1 MSCRVTWRGVLTLI
15 GVPSETS
22 WVPFLASLLPLGG
35 ALLVAPAAR
44 ISERVRDRV
53 AFGVSLATFLLV
65 CALYPAVRG
74 GGTAGVSFPSV
85 MAPFGL
91 SFRADLLSFTL
102 GLITALIWVLV
113 SVYSWDYMLHEGDQ
127 TRFYTFLLLTLG
139 GCLGT
144 VMAGDLITLYLFFE
158 LMSLAAFVLVV
169 HDGTPR
175 AMRAGYLYLLM
186 TIGGALALFFGIIV
200 VHRLTGGV
208 ALVAPGTLQAAR
220 GLPFAAFVAFL
231 IGFGMKAGLVPLH
244 IWLPEAHPVAPSP
257 ASALLS
263 GIMIKLGA
271 YGLIRVVYNLFDPL
285 SVGRAGWNQLLLVLA
300 AVTTLWGSVLAIAQT
315 DLKRRLAYSSIGQMG
330 YVLIGLALLNG
341 RALTGDVFHI
351 LSHAVMKSCLFL
363 TSGAI
368 ILRTGRR
375 TIGELNGVAR
385 EMPVTLG
392 AFTAAAL
399 AMIGIPPFNG
409 FLSKWIIGLGALDAG
424 RPAYTVVLLLSS
436 FLNAVYYFP
445 IVVNAYFKPPA
456 DAAAP
461 RKEVG
466 YAMLVPMVTLAVLTV
481 LFDVIPRNLP
491 LELAQATAAAVFK
504 AGGGPL

>member
-1 MSCRVTWRGVLTLI
+1 M
-15 GVPSETS
+15 
-22 WVPFLASLLPLGG
+22 
-35 ALLVAPAAR
+35 APAAR
-44 ISERVRDRV
+44 ISERARDQA
-53 AFGVSLATFLLV
+53 AFWVSLAVLLLV
-65 CALYPAVRG
+65 CSLYPAVSG
-74 GGTAGVSFPSV
+74 GGVAGVSFPSV
-85 MAPFGL
+85 MPPFGL

-113 SVYSWDYMLHEGDQ
+113 SLYSWEYMLHEGDR
-127 TRFYTFLLLTLG
+127 TRFYAFLLLTLG

-158 LMSLAAFVLVV
+158 VMSLAAFVLVV
-169 HDGTPR
+169 HDGTPQ

-200 VHRLTGGV
+200 VYRLTGSV
-208 ALVAPGTLQAAR
+208 ALTVPGTLPAAS
-220 GLPFAAFVAFL
+220 GLPFAAFLAL
-231 IGFGMKAGLVPLH
+231 LAGFGMKAGMVPLH

-263 GIMIKLGA
+263 GIMIKIGA
-271 YGLIRVVYNLFDPL
+271 YGLIRVIYNLFDPA
-285 SVGRAGWNQLLLVLA
+285 SVGNAGWNQIVLVLGA
-300 AVTTLWGSVLAIAQT
+300 ITTIWGSVLAIAQT

-330 YVLIGLALLNG
+330 YVLIGLALLSG

-368 ILRTGRR
+368 ILQTGRR
-375 TIGELNGVAR
+375 TIEELKGVAK
-385 EMPVTLG
+385 EMPVTMG
-392 AFTAAAL
+392 AFTAAAF
-399 AMIGIPPFNG
+399 AMIGLPPFNG

-424 RPAYTVVLLLSS
+424 RAFYTVILLLSS

-445 IVVNAYFKPPA
+445 IIVNAYFKPPA
-456 DAAAP
+456 EEAIP
-461 RKEVG
+461 RREVG
-466 YAMLVPMVTLAVLTV
+466 YTMLVPMVTLAVLTV
-481 LFDVIPRNLP
+481 LFDVLPRNLP

-504 AGGGPL
+504 AGGGLL